1 MYISRLLEEIYLY
14 DIRSHMSGPL
24 QLISLEQFLHQ
35 LHENLMPT
43 PRIIYSPSKL
53 SLLTNFSYFS

>member
-24 QLISLEQFLHQ
+24 KLISLEQFLH
-35 LHENLMPT
+35 
-43 PRIIYSPSKL
+43 
-53 SLLTNFSYFS
+53 